1 VAEVCVE
8 GGVCGV
14 LAGGVSAR
22 EDDAIGRA
30 LPGLLG
36 DYFGVSA
43 ADVSVASITAGKASA
58 LVGLNDDFELFSRRW

>member
-1 VAEVCVE
+1 VE